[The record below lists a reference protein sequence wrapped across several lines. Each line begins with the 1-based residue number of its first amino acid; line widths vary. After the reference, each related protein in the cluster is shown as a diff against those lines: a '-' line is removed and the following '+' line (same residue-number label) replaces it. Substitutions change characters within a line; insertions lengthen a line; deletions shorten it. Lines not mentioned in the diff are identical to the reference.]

1 MFGPKKVN
9 AMLPM
14 PSSVRR
20 HWRILRELEQQTDR
34 GVAIIGA
41 AYIEERLEET
51 LLALFT
57 DRIETVKYENQK
69 VSKRLFKGTGP
80 LTSLSAKIDTA
91 FALGMLGD
99 HSFQDLH
106 LIRDIR
112 NAFAHTSD
120 PLTFCSTKIV
130 SLYKKLW
137 LPFNILA
144 PGEEVPPTDPRKC
157 FLHAVHL
164 LYNFLWSELAKKR
177 LVGDNP
183 KSKPCPEILP

>member
-1 MFGPKKVN
+1 
-9 AMLPM
+9 MLPI
-14 PSSVRR
+14 PLSVRR
-20 HWRILRELEQQTDR
+20 HWSILKELEQQTDR

-41 AYIEERLEET
+41 AYIEERLEEV
-51 LLALFT
+51 LRALFA
-57 DRIETVKYENQK
+57 DRIETVKYEKQK

-106 LIRDIR
+106 LIREIR

-120 PLTFCSTKIV
+120 PLTFHSTKIV
-130 SLYKKLW
+130 GLSRKLW
-137 LPFNILA
+137 LPLNILA
-144 PGEEVPPTDPRKC
+144 PGEESPPTEPRKR
-157 FLHAVHL
+157 FLHAVHM
-164 LYNFLWSELAKKR
+164 LYNLLWSELAKKR

-183 KSKPCPEILP
+183 KRKPCPEVLP